1 MELVNVLKRTAFIQ
15 YSKGY
20 KEEILKKEEELKE
33 LIKTKE
39 KYENEIKILE

>member
-1 MELVNVLKRTAFIQ
+1 MELVNSLKRTAFIQ

-33 LIKTKE
+33 FVKTKE
-39 KYENEIKILE
+39 KYDKEIKILE